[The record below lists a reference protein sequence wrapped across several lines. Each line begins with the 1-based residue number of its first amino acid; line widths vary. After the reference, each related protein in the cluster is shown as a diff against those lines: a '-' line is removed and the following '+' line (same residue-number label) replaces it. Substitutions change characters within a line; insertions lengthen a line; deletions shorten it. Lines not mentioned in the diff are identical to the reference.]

1 MMTEHR
7 DPALEALFKQANRE
21 LEGEALTAQVMTRT
35 RSRLV
40 VMAGGAALITML
52 ALLIAWQVFAMP
64 MLEFAVMLSQFFTNP
79 LVDLGEGW
87 VELIFLPINNIASL
101 FVLTAK
107 GALLGWKKLTGT
119 NLIR

>member
-7 DPALEALFKQANRE
+7 DPALEALFKQANSE

-40 VMAGGAALITML
+40 VMAGGTALITVL

-64 MLEFAVMLSQFFTNP
+64 MLEFAVMLSEFLANP
-79 LVDLGEGW
+79 LVDLGDGW
-87 VELIFLPINNIASL
+87 LGLVFLPINNLASL

-107 GALLGWKKLTGT
+107 GAMLGWKKLTGT